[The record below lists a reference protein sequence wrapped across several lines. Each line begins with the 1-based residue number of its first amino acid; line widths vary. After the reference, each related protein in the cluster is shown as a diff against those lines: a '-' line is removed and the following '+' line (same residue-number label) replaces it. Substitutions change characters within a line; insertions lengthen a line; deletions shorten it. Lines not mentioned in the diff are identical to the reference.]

1 MKKIKSIKKQFN
13 KKTKA
18 VNQFSKQSEWVIPS
32 DSQCEWMRREGKVF
46 ITFDRPFGGG
56 EFEY

>member
-1 MKKIKSIKKQFN
+1 MEEVKSIQKQFK

-18 VNQFSKQSEWVIPS
+18 VNPFKKQSAWNIPS

>member
-1 MKKIKSIKKQFN
+1 MKEVKSIQEQFN
-13 KKTKA
+13 PQTKA
-18 VNQFSKQSEWVIPS
+18 VNPVKKQSEWTIPS
-32 DSQCEWMRREGKVF
+32 NSQCEWMRREGKVF

>member
-1 MKKIKSIKKQFN
+1 MEEVKSIQEQFN
-13 KKTKA
+13 PQTKA
-18 VNQFSKQSEWVIPS
+18 VNPVKKQSEWTIPS